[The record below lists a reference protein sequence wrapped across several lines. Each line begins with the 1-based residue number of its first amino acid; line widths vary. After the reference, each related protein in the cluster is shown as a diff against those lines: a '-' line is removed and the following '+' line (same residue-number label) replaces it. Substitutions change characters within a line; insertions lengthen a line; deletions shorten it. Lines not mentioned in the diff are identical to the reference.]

1 MMTSKATLPPV
12 QKVLIIRLSAIGDI
26 VMASGLIPALKQ
38 RFPSAQ
44 VFWLADV
51 GLTSLLEDHTELDAV
66 IPWDKNAW
74 RSLLKRGRLIALA
87 REVLLLSKRLKE
99 HDFDLVIDAQG
110 LLKSG
115 LLGWLSG
122 APKRVSFW
130 GNEYGHLFSHEVLK
144 RDFND
149 LRMSSEYRQIADFL
163 GCDDSHYK
171 LGLMPSHNDRILA
184 RELISDRD
192 FDSSKPIVAVAPFTT
207 RPQKHW
213 PVHYWP
219 ELIKRFVENGW
230 RVVMLGGPTDYQLAS
245 SIESDANVS
254 DCLLNLVG
262 KTSLIQSYAVI
273 EKASALVGVDTGL
286 THMGVAANTPTVAIF
301 GSTCPYLEP
310 LSSKSIVIY
319 EGLACSPCHRK
330 PTCGGSHDCLSQI
343 TPQRAYESVEAML

>member
-1 MMTSKATLPPV
+1 MTSKATLSPV
-12 QKVLIIRLSAIGDI
+12 RKVLIIRLSAIGDI

-44 VFWLADV
+44 IVWLADT
-51 GLTSLLEDHTELDAV
+51 GLTSLLENHTELHGV
-66 IPWDKNAW
+66 ISWDKNAW
-74 RSLLKRGRLIALA
+74 RSLLKSGRLIALA
-87 REVLLLSKRLKE
+87 REVLLLSKALRA

-115 LLGWLSG
+115 LLAFLSG
-122 APKRVSFW
+122 ASRKVSFW
-130 GNEYGHLFSHEVLK
+130 SNEYGHLFSDEVLK
-144 RDFND
+144 RDFDD
-149 LRMSSEYRQIADFL
+149 LRMSSEYRQIASFL
-163 GCDDSHYK
+163 GCDDSNYK
-171 LGLMPSHNDRILA
+171 LGLMPSHSDRTLA

-192 FDSSKPIVAVAPFTT
+192 FDGSTPIVAVAPFTT

-213 PVHYWP
+213 PMHYWP
-219 ELIKRFVENGW
+219 ELIKRFVESGW
-230 RVVMLGGPTDYQLAS
+230 NVVMLGGPADKQLAS

-273 EKASALVGVDTGL
+273 EQASALVGVDTGL